1 MVRVSDD
8 GTWLGISSRLGRRLA
23 AVVLAIVAAW
33 VARALGAT
41 FGANYVVSDIYDT
54 FEVSETIC
62 ALFAFQVGIKGLVMI
77 MILERLTTRARTIWT
92 IGGWFLLIAS
102 YWPILVVD
110 ATLSSKIFLTVI
122 NTATALVLLSAVRSD
137 VGSPD
142 PKLHPALRALL
153 VVAGIVWAV
162 YILAGL
168 VPGIQY
174 YGLPITIPLDY
185 TLLRVIA
192 LVAVLAYVVPRL
204 RQNRRAS
211 RDQVGAA
218 A

>member
-1 MVRVSDD
+1 MLRVSDD
-8 GTWLGISSRLGRRLA
+8 GTWLGIDSRLGRRLA
-23 AVVLAIVAAW
+23 AVLLAIVAAW
-33 VARALGAT
+33 VARAFGST
-41 FGANYVVSDIYDT
+41 FGANYVVSDAYAT

-62 ALFAFQVGIKGLVMI
+62 ALFAFQVGIKGLIMI

-110 ATLSSKIFLTVI
+110 ATLSSKIFLAVI

-137 VGSPD
+137 VATPD
-142 PKLHPALRALL
+142 PQLSPGMRALL

-174 YGLPITIPLDY
+174 WGLPVTTPLDN

-192 LVAVLAYVVPRL
+192 LVAVLAYAVPRL
-204 RQNRRAS
+204 RHKRRAS
-211 RDQVGAA
+211 RDRVGAA